1 MIFVR
6 PTKCLSGEPPSA
18 SPAGAPSTA
27 GGDATHPRAGVDVL
41 SLLLGLAGFGVSL
54 YALVEHLKLKNG
66 AADLSCDVNNLVN
79 CTKVL
84 GSAYGSVAGIPLGA
98 FGMSFFAIVIAVAV
112 LPKVADVSAR
122 WISWWRLFVGLV
134 GALVSLF
141 LAYVSYFQL
150 GAVCIVCTTTHTLS
164 LLNFVVVAIGF
175 ARHKAGLNFAEPSAF
190 LKLVSV
196 SLALGVPP
204 LVAGLILP
212 SIPLGKSD
220 ASTSAASTDAAPK
233 LSGTPFPAALMAFSK
248 SDFVGKGQDY
258 RRGNDDA
265 KVVMMMFSDLECPH
279 CKVASAAIEE
289 ALSVVGADKVL
300 FVYRNYPLSN
310 HCNPGVGGEG
320 HAYACE
326 LALASR
332 CAGQQGKFWEYKD
345 WAFSGIDMSPSEKA
359 QAFSTEGLKAQ
370 ASRLGLDAGRFAE
383 CYDAKIELPKI
394 QDDISVGTQLGLTGT
409 PLLILNGRKYEGAMS
424 TEAFVRA
431 FQNELASNP

>member
-1 MIFVR
+1 MVSRHPFR
-6 PTKCLSGEPPSA
+6 FLSGEPSSA
-18 SPAGAPSTA
+18 LPLSAEHPADHG
-27 GGDATHPRAGVDVL
+27 RAGVGVV
-41 SLLLGLAGFGVSL
+41 SLLLGLGGFGVSL
-54 YALVEHLKLKNG
+54 YALIEHLKLKNG

-98 FGMSFFAIVIAVAV
+98 YGMSFFAIVIALAV
-112 LPKVADVSAR
+112 LPKVADVSVR
-122 WISWWRLFVGLV
+122 WISWWRLLVGFVG
-134 GALVSLF
+134 ASVSLF

-150 GAVCIVCTTTHTLS
+150 SAVCIVCTTTHAIS
-164 LLNFVVVAIGF
+164 LLNAVVVGVGF
-175 ARHKAGLNFAEPSAF
+175 MGNRAGLNFAEPSAF

-212 SIPLGKSD
+212 TIPLGKSS
-220 ASTSAASTDAAPK
+220 ASETPASGEAAPTAA
-233 LSGTPFPAALMAFSK
+233 GTPFPAALTAFSR

-279 CKVASAAIEE
+279 CKTASSAIEE
-289 ALSVVGADKVL
+289 ALSVVGEDKVL

-320 HAYACE
+320 HAFACE

-345 WAFSGIDMSPSEKA
+345 WAFSGLDMSPGEKA
-359 QAFSTEGLKAQ
+359 KAFATEGLKAQ
-370 ASRLGLDAGRFAE
+370 AQRLGLDAARFAE

-394 QDDISVGTQLGLTGT
+394 QDDISVGSQLGLTGT
-409 PLLILNGRKYEGAMS
+409 PLLILNGRKYEGSM
-424 TEAFVRA
+424 TPEGFVRA
-431 FQNELASNP
+431 FQNELASVP